1 MRLILSVLIA
11 IALHACGSE
20 VQKTGD
26 AGRAAAVS
34 APTEVTKADEVAP
47 VTEPVRRAGT
57 ETTAQ
62 LPPGFSA
69 AERDPSRLLDL
80 RRRDLSAILGEPAFV
95 RRDMSAE
102 VWQYRTEA
110 CVLDLFLYEI
120 GQSLAVTYYEFRS
133 RREQEVARDE
143 CFVTLLRQGISR
155 SARN

>member
-1 MRLILSVLIA
+1 MRFFLSVLIA

-26 AGRAAAVS
+26 AGRAAAIS
-34 APTEVTKADEVAP
+34 ARTP
-47 VTEPVRRAGT
+47 VTTTDTAAPETELARRPDPEPAPP
-57 ETTAQ
+57 A
-62 LPPGFSA
+62 PGFSA

-80 RRRDLSAILGEPAFV
+80 GRPDLSAILGKPSFV

-102 VWQYRTEA
+102 VWQYRTEL

-120 GQSLAVTYYEFRS
+120 NQSVAVTYYEFRS

-155 SARN
+155 SARR

>member
-1 MRLILSVLIA
+1 MRFFLSVLIA

-26 AGRAAAVS
+26 AGRADANS
-34 APTEVTKADEVAP
+34 AQTPVTKAGKIAP
-47 VTEPVRRAGT
+47 VGEPARRPTPEA
-57 ETTAQ
+57 TAQ

-120 GQSLAVTYYEFRS
+120 DQSLAVTYYEFRS
-133 RREQEVARDE
+133 RQDQEVARDE

>member
-26 AGRAAAVS
+26 GGRAAAVS
-34 APTEVTKADEVAP
+34 AATPVAKADKIAP
-47 VTEPVRRAGT
+47 VTEPVGSPVP
-57 ETTAQ
+57 ETTEQ

-110 CVLDLFLYEI
+110 CILDLFLYEI
-120 GQSLAVTYYEFRS
+120 GQGLAVTYYEFRS

-143 CFVTLLRQGISR
+143 CFVTLLRQGVSR
-155 SARN
+155 SAQR